1 MSRVFV
7 AYYQTLGKLG
17 ARIVVFGFKSD
28 KGMGINRM
36 KKKTIIMILIAV
48 SLMLQLTGCTKM
60 FWEYEYV
67 WVSES
72 PYVRFEE
79 EKGKAYVE
87 IDDIAKMV
95 SRDMLERSEELKK
108 RFGTYEPHFHKVEK
122 KENLI
127 LRYLTKQR
135 IPYIISGKSN

>member
-7 AYYQTLGKLG
+7 AYYQTSGKLG

-95 SRDMLERSEELKK
+95 SRDMLERSEELKNDL
-108 RFGTYEPHFHKVEK
+108 ELM
-122 KENLI
+122 NLI
-127 LRYLTKQR
+127 FIR
-135 IPYIISGKSN
+135 